1 MKLNPLLIAAASS
14 IGLYA
19 CSPAEEAP
27 AAPGTA
33 AIAVPAAY
41 IGVWSSS
48 NCERPFVRIGVSEI
62 RNMGSARAIPLT
74 AAEAF
79 PDGRLILT
87 YLDDVENAVV
97 TETWK
102 LADGKLDLVRSVWPD
117 SSDDWASDPMS
128 RCPGPTPLDG

>member
-1 MKLNPLLIAAASS
+1 MKLKPLMITAAASL
-14 IGLYA
+14 GLYA
-19 CSPAEEAP
+19 CSPGTEAP
-27 AAPGTA
+27 AAPEPATV
-33 AIAVPAAY
+33 AVPEAY

-48 NCERPFVRIGVSEI
+48 NCARPFVRIGVSEI
-62 RNMGSARAIPLT
+62 RNMGSERAIPLT
-74 AAEAF
+74 SAEAF

-117 SSDDWASDPMS
+117 STDDWASDPMS
-128 RCPGPTPLDG
+128 PCSGPTPLDG